1 MNPLRSALL
10 IPLAALAGCGGH
22 TLRVAADSDSA
33 ATAQPVALSPAPEP
47 DSASRPA
54 APSVTQ
60 ETPDSAA
67 QGYAPYG
74 EPPDRGETRDLEVR
88 RIGQWAHTGIPEPRR
103 MVVRDANGFAQLW
116 SELGAGDRPEV
127 DFTQN
132 VVVVAASGE
141 QPGGGHGIAIDRISQ
156 ADGQLTIQVVET
168 TPGPNC
174 VTTGAATRPVDVVVV
189 PGAAPRGWSFLE
201 RKEIRACR

>member
-1 MNPLRSALL
+1 
-10 IPLAALAGCGGH
+10 
-22 TLRVAADSDSA
+22 LRVAADSDSA
-33 ATAQPVALSPAPEP
+33 ATAQPVALSPAPRP
-47 DSASRPA
+47 DSASGPA
-54 APSVTQ
+54 APPVAR
-60 ETPDSAA
+60 ETPDSVA

-74 EPPDRGETRDLEVR
+74 DTSDRGETRDLEVR
-88 RIGQWAHTGIPEPRR
+88 RIGQWAHTGIAEPRR
-103 MVVRDANGFAQLW
+103 MVIRDADGFAQLW
-116 SELGAGDRPEV
+116 SELGAGERPDV

-141 QPGGGHGIAIDRISQ
+141 QPSGGHGIAIDRVSQ

-189 PGAAPRGWSFLE
+189 HAAAPRGWSFLE
-201 RKEIRACR
+201 RKGIRACR

>member
-1 MNPLRSALL
+1 MKNLRYALW
-10 IPLAALAGCGGH
+10 IPLVALGGCGGH

-33 ATAQPVALSPAPEP
+33 ATAQPVALAPEPEP

-54 APSVTQ
+54 APPAR
-60 ETPDSAA
+60 ETPDSVVQA
-67 QGYAPYG
+67 YAPYG
-74 EPPDRGETRDLEVR
+74 DPPARSETRDLEVR
-88 RIGQWAHTGIPEPRR
+88 RMGQWAHTGIAEPRR
-103 MVVRDANGFAQLW
+103 MVIRDVNGFAQLW
-116 SELGAGDRPEV
+116 SELGAGERPDV

-141 QPGGGHGIAIDRISQ
+141 QSSGGHGIAIDRVSQ
-156 ADGQLTIQVVET
+156 ADGQLTIHVVQT

-189 PGAAPRGWSFLE
+189 PAAAPRGWSFFE
-201 RKEIRACR
+201 RKEIRSCR